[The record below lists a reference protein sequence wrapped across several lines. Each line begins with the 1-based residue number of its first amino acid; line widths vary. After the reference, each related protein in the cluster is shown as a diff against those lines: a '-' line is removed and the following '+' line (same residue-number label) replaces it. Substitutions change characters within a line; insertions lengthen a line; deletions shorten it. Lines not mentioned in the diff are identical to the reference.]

1 MKRSDTPRV
10 DAAKRLVALGSTE
23 FDIWNFAQILER
35 ELATVKRERDEA
47 QTDLGIE
54 RIRLMACGVIA
65 LANTPESAAKVRDI
79 LPQYRSASSADVTRA
94 VDREM
99 ELRAEV
105 ERLRKTLEE
114 IATYWNGSHRPAET
128 LDAAEW
134 MRGVAEEALAA
145 TEVKL

>member
-145 TEVKL
+145 TEPKP